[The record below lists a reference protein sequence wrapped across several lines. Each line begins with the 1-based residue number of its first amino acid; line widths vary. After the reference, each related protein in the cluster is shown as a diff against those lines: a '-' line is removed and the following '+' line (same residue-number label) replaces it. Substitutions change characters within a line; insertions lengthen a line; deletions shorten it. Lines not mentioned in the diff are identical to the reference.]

1 MAGGGGAPLL
11 QHQVGVGEP
20 PRPAPALL
28 QLGRGRPALAILQL
42 GRGRPALA
50 LALLKGAQQEGG
62 ARGQVGGGVTAVQQ

>member
-20 PRPAPALL
+20 PRPALL
-28 QLGRGRPALAILQL
+28 QLGRGRA
-42 GRGRPALA
+42 A

>member
-28 QLGRGRPALAILQL
+28 QVGRGRP
-42 GRGRPALA
+42 A